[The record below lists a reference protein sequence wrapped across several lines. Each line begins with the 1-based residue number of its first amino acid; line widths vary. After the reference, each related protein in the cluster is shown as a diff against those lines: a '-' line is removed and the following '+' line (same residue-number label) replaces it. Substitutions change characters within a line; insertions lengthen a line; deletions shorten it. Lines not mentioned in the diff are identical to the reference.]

1 MSFAYKRIS
10 SLGTSHDPSAYMAEI
25 VSRSSTHTH
34 TKYFVRNNTGLEIQK
49 QLLKW
54 RESGHI
60 SKITGQP
67 SRQIVPSFAARISA
81 CFAYMEASVDESG
94 NC

>member
-25 VSRSSTHTH
+25 VCRSSTHTH
-34 TKYFVRNNTGLEIQK
+34 ERLSSKQYRLEIQK

-60 SKITGQP
+60 WKITGQP

-81 CFAYMEASVDESG
+81 CFAYMEASVDGSG

>member
-1 MSFAYKRIS
+1 MRIHGRD
-10 SLGTSHDPSAYMAEI
+10 SLLVEHSD
-25 VSRSSTHTH
+25 
-34 TKYFVRNNTGLEIQK
+34 TKHFVRINTGSEIQK

-60 SKITGQP
+60 WKITGQP

-81 CFAYMEASVDESG
+81 CFAYMEASGDESG